1 MKQFR
6 KELNGGEISSAGPFP
21 AGGSSGG
28 GSINIFYR
36 NLIEKGSY
44 NVNGGD
50 KAFGGVQGG
59 KKIIYSGAG
68 GSGTATYT
76 QIN

>member
-6 KELNGGEISSAGPFP
+6 KELNGGEVRADGLFP

-50 KAFGGVQGG
+50 KAFGGALKGE
-59 KKIIYSGAG
+59 KIIYSGAG

>member
-6 KELNGGEISSAGPFP
+6 KELNGGEVRAAGPFP

-59 KKIIYSGAG
+59 KKIIYSG